1 MVKPIGLLSLSSII
15 AVSSAGGNTLQRIR
29 NDNTA
34 IVEESSFNYK
44 DDESRASVGTR
55 VLDVVKKSHLRK
67 NNMNIERR
75 ELQFSF
81 SMSMPGGDVEE
92 EEPIIWLN
100 EKELQWLNEHNTR
113 RKTYHE
119 AYGVSYKPLKWSS
132 GLTNLAQSWANQNA
146 AECTLT
152 SPQDEEYGVNSQMIG
167 SGASSISPLSPTW
180 TLNNWESKVDKGYPS
195 NGAFTQAMWR
205 SSEYVGCATAEGTNG
220 GRSCAMAVCYYAR
233 PGNCGM
239 AFSQGDNWESR
250 TYEEDT
256 GCGPFCPP
264 EGCQPDEETPDDEE
278 GEESSTAAPTTEE
291 PTVKATTSTPTDSPS
306 VKATTSTPTNSP
318 TAKEVTTSSPSRS
331 PVELSDPFPVD
342 EGIEWLYEHNTRRE
356 AYHTGYNVTYEPL
369 VWSPGLK
376 DLAQSK
382 ADENAAECS
391 HVPPSEDY
399 GVNSIMAVGSS
410 IEPLTAA
417 WTVSKW
423 FTKSRIR
430 EGYPDNGAMTQVV
443 WRASEYVGCATAEG
457 DGCAVAICY
466 YARPGN
472 CAMTEET
479 YGSSGD
485 WQTKTFADESACAPF
500 CPPEGCNKE

>member
-1 MVKPIGLLSLSSII
+1 MVRSIGLLSLSSII

-34 IVEESSFNYK
+34 VVEESLSNYK
-44 DDESRASVGTR
+44 DDESRAAHV
-55 VLDVVKKSHLRK
+55 DVVKKSYLRK
-67 NNMNIERR
+67 NNMNIGRR
-75 ELQFSF
+75 ELQFS
-81 SMSMPGGDVEE
+81 MSMPGDIEE
-92 EEPIIWLN
+92 GAIIWLDQ
-100 EKELQWLNEHNTR
+100 KELQWLNEHNTR

-132 GLTNLAQSWANQNA
+132 GLTNLAQTWANQNA

-152 SPQDEEYGVNSQMIG
+152 SPQDEDYGVNSQMIG
-167 SGASSISPLSPTW
+167 SGASSINPLSPTW
-180 TLNNWESKVDKGYPS
+180 TLNNWEKKIDKGYPS
-195 NGAFTQAMWR
+195 NGAFTQAVWR
-205 SSEYVGCATAEGTNG
+205 ASEYVGCATAEGNAG

-250 TYEEDT
+250 TYEDET

-264 EGCQPDEETPDDEE
+264 EGCPDEETPEDEE
-278 GEESSTAAPTTEE
+278 GDAPTKATTEEPTTAPTKATTEEPTAAPTKATTEE
-291 PTVKATTSTPTDSPS
+291 PTVKATTSTP
-306 VKATTSTPTNSP
+306 
-318 TAKEVTTSSPSRS
+318 SRS
-331 PVELSDPFPVD
+331 PIELSNPFPPID
-342 EGIEWLYEHNTRRE
+342 DGSEWIYEHNTRRE

-369 VWSPGLK
+369 VWSTGLK

-430 EGYPDNGAMTQVV
+430 GGYPDNGAMTQAL

-472 CAMTEET
+472 CAMTEDT

-485 WQTKTFADESACAPF
+485 WQTKTFADESNCVPA